1 MLTLTFLVIISIFLS
16 IFIFLNSFFNNTSTR
31 SLVVPDS
38 DDVEESAKNA
48 KDISKILVVIRFKI
62 LILALINSSLLS
74 AFFINYKLFNSNFL
88 LFISTLLILFTFIG
102 LVFLISEFI
111 PEKLLKRFVIFAKLV
126 KPLSI
131 KIIDTISLNG
141 NGNGNAEMNNENS
154 DEIEVF
160 EAAGLSV
167 DQDEM
172 KMIKGILRMDIV
184 KVREIMKPRVDL
196 VTIEVDSKFDEL
208 SELISDSG
216 YSKIPV
222 IGDSVDDVKGIV
234 YAKDALKINLE
245 DNKALKIDEIMRPAI
260 YVPESQNL
268 EQLLSEFQDNRTRIA
283 IVMDEHGGISGLVTV
298 TDLIEEIVGELV
310 DEFDQPDP
318 SFYNINDNNLIV
330 DARVSISDLNKEIGS
345 SIQINGY
352 DTIGG
357 LVYKELGKMP
367 SVGDKVNFEGLEIV
381 VQSTIGRRIG
391 KLRIRTIVN

>member
-1 MLTLTFLVIISIFLS
+1 MITLTFFIITLVFLT
-16 IFIFLNSFFNNTSTR
+16 IFIFLNIFFNNTSAR
-31 SLVVPDS
+31 SLVAPDT
-38 DDVEESAKNA
+38 DDMEESARNA
-48 KDISKILVVIRFKI
+48 KDISKILIIIRFSI
-62 LILALINSSLLS
+62 LITALINSSLLS
-74 AFFINYKLFNSNFL
+74 GIFISYSLFNSNFL
-88 LFISTLLILFTFIG
+88 LFTSSLFALFLFIG
-102 LVFLISEFI
+102 LIFI
-111 PEKLLKRFVIFAKLV
+111 ATEIFPLNILKRFVIFAKLI
-126 KPLSI
+126 KPASI
-131 KIIDTISLNG
+131 KIIDIFSRNG
-141 NGNGNAEMNNENS
+141 NGNGATEMNNENS

-167 DQDEM
+167 DQEEM
-172 KMIKGILRMDIV
+172 KMIKGILRMDVV

-196 VTIEVDSKFDEL
+196 VTIEIDSEL
-208 SELISDSG
+208 NELAELISKSG

-222 IGDSVDDVKGIV
+222 IGDSIDDVKGIV
-234 YAKDALKINLE
+234 YAKDTLKINLE
-245 DNKALKIDEIMRPAI
+245 HNEALNINEIIRPAI

-318 SFYNINDNNLIV
+318 SFYKINENNLIV
-330 DARVSISDLNKEIGS
+330 DAKVSISDLNEEIGS

-367 SVGDKVNFEGLEIV
+367 SVGDRVNFEGLEIV

-391 KLRIRTIVN
+391 KLRIRTIN

>member
-38 DDVEESAKNA
+38 DDVEESTKNA
-48 KDISKILVVIRFKI
+48 KDISKILVVIRFNI

-74 AFFINYKLFNSNFL
+74 ALFVNYELFSSNFL
-88 LFISTLLILFTFIG
+88 LFISSLLILFVFIG
-102 LVFLISEFI
+102 VVFIASEFI
-111 PEKLLKRFVIFAKLV
+111 PENLLKRFAIFAKLIR
-126 KPLSI
+126 PISI
-131 KIIDTISLNG
+131 KIIDSISLNG
-141 NGNGNAEMNNENS
+141 NANGNAEMNNENS

-196 VTIEVDSKFDEL
+196 VTIEIDSKFDEL

-222 IGDSVDDVKGIV
+222 IGDSIDDVKGIV
-234 YAKDALKINLE
+234 YAKDALKINLQ
-245 DNKALKIDEIMRPAI
+245 DNKSLKIDEIMRPAI
-260 YVPESQNL
+260 YVPESQSL

-318 SFYNINDNNLIV
+318 SFYKINDNNLIV
-330 DARVSISDLNKEIGS
+330 DARVSISDLNEEIGS

-391 KLRIRTIVN
+391 KLRIRTITN

>member
-1 MLTLTFLVIISIFLS
+1 MLTLTLLIIISIFLS
-16 IFIFLNSFFNNTSTR
+16 IFILLNSFFNNTSTR

-38 DDVEESAKNA
+38 DDVEESTKNA
-48 KDISKILVVIRFKI
+48 KDISKILVVIRFNI

-74 AFFINYKLFNSNFL
+74 ALFVNYELFSSNFL
-88 LFISTLLILFTFIG
+88 LFISSLLILFVFIG
-102 LVFLISEFI
+102 VVFIASEFI
-111 PEKLLKRFVIFAKLV
+111 PENLLKRFAIFAKLIR
-126 KPLSI
+126 PISI
-131 KIIDTISLNG
+131 KIIDSISLNG
-141 NGNGNAEMNNENS
+141 NANGNAEMNNENS

-196 VTIEVDSKFDEL
+196 VTIAIDSKFDEL

-222 IGDSVDDVKGIV
+222 IGDSIDDVKGIV
-234 YAKDALKINLE
+234 YAKDALKINLQ
-245 DNKALKIDEIMRPAI
+245 DNKSLKIDEIMRPAI
-260 YVPESQNL
+260 YVPESQSL

-318 SFYNINDNNLIV
+318 SFYKINDNNLIV
-330 DARVSISDLNKEIGS
+330 DARVSISDLNEEIGS

-391 KLRIRTIVN
+391 KLRIRTITN

>member
-1 MLTLTFLVIISIFLS
+1 MITLTFFIITLVFLT

-31 SLVVPDS
+31 SLVVPDT
-38 DDVEESAKNA
+38 DDMEESARNA
-48 KDISKILVVIRFKI
+48 KDISKILIIIRFSI
-62 LILALINSSLLS
+62 LITALINSSLLS
-74 AFFINYKLFNSNFL
+74 GIFISYNLFNSNFL
-88 LFISTLLILFTFIG
+88 LFTSSLFALFLFIG
-102 LVFLISEFI
+102 LIFI
-111 PEKLLKRFVIFAKLV
+111 AAEMLPLNILKRFVIFAKLI
-126 KPLSI
+126 KPASI
-131 KIIDTISLNG
+131 KIIDIFSRNG
-141 NGNGNAEMNNENS
+141 NGNGATEMNNENS

-167 DQDEM
+167 DQEEM
-172 KMIKGILRMDIV
+172 KMIKGILRMDVV

-196 VTIEVDSKFDEL
+196 VTIEIDSEL
-208 SELISDSG
+208 NELAELISKSG

-222 IGDSVDDVKGIV
+222 IGDSIDDVKGIV
-234 YAKDALKINLE
+234 YAKDTLKINLE
-245 DNKALKIDEIMRPAI
+245 HNEALKINEIIRPAI

-318 SFYNINDNNLIV
+318 SFYKINENNLIV
-330 DARVSISDLNKEIGS
+330 DAKVSISDLNEEIGS

-367 SVGDKVNFEGLEIV
+367 SVGDRVNFEGLEIV

-391 KLRIRTIVN
+391 KLRIRTIN

>member
-1 MLTLTFLVIISIFLS
+1 MITLTFFIITLVFLT
-16 IFIFLNSFFNNTSTR
+16 IFIFLNIFFNNTSSR
-31 SLVVPDS
+31 SLVAPDT
-38 DDVEESAKNA
+38 DDMEESARNA
-48 KDISKILVVIRFKI
+48 KDISKILIIIRFSI
-62 LILALINSSLLS
+62 LITALINSSLLS
-74 AFFINYKLFNSNFL
+74 GIFISYSLFNSNFL
-88 LFISTLLILFTFIG
+88 LFTSSLFALFLFIG
-102 LVFLISEFI
+102 LIFI
-111 PEKLLKRFVIFAKLV
+111 AAEMLPLNILKRFVIFAKLI
-126 KPLSI
+126 KPASI
-131 KIIDTISLNG
+131 KIIDIFSRNG
-141 NGNGNAEMNNENS
+141 NGNGATEINNENS

-167 DQDEM
+167 DQEEM
-172 KMIKGILRMDIV
+172 KMIKGILRMDVV

-196 VTIEVDSKFDEL
+196 VTIEIDSEL
-208 SELISDSG
+208 NELAELISKSG

-222 IGDSVDDVKGIV
+222 IGDSIDDVKGIV
-234 YAKDALKINLE
+234 YAKDTLKINLGHNEALKIN
-245 DNKALKIDEIMRPAI
+245 EIIRPAI

-318 SFYNINDNNLIV
+318 SFYKINENNLIV
-330 DARVSISDLNKEIGS
+330 DAKVSISDLNEEIGS

-367 SVGDKVNFEGLEIV
+367 SVGDRVNFEGLEIV

-391 KLRIRTIVN
+391 KLRIRTINY

>member
-1 MLTLTFLVIISIFLS
+1 
-16 IFIFLNSFFNNTSTR
+16 
-31 SLVVPDS
+31 VPDS
-38 DDVEESAKNA
+38 DDVEESTKNA
-48 KDISKILVVIRFKI
+48 KDISKILVVIRFNI

-74 AFFINYKLFNSNFL
+74 AVFVNYELFSSNFL
-88 LFISTLLILFTFIG
+88 LFISSLLILFVFIG
-102 LVFLISEFI
+102 VVFIASEFI
-111 PEKLLKRFVIFAKLV
+111 PENLLKRFAIFAKLIR
-126 KPLSI
+126 PISI
-131 KIIDTISLNG
+131 KIIDSISLNG
-141 NGNGNAEMNNENS
+141 NANGNAEMNNENS

-196 VTIEVDSKFDEL
+196 VTIEIDSKFDEL

-222 IGDSVDDVKGIV
+222 IGDSIDDVKGIV
-234 YAKDALKINLE
+234 YAKDALKINLQ
-245 DNKALKIDEIMRPAI
+245 DNKSLKIDEIMRPAI
-260 YVPESQNL
+260 YVPESQSL

-318 SFYNINDNNLIV
+318 SFYKINDNNLIV
-330 DARVSISDLNKEIGS
+330 DARVSISDLNEEIGS

-391 KLRIRTIVN
+391 KLRIRTITN

>member
-1 MLTLTFLVIISIFLS
+1 MIAITFFIITLIFLS
-16 IFIFLNSFFNNTSTR
+16 LFIFLNSFFNNISTR
-31 SLVVPDS
+31 SLIVPDS
-38 DDVEESAKNA
+38 DDMEESAKNA
-48 KDISKILVVIRFKI
+48 KDISKILIVTRFSI
-62 LILALINSSLLS
+62 LVAALINSSLLS
-74 AFFINYKLFNSNFL
+74 AIFINYKLFSSNFL
-88 LFISTLLILFTFIG
+88 LFISSLFVLLIFIG
-102 LVFLISEFI
+102 LVFIAAEFI
-111 PEKLLKRFVIFAKLV
+111 PLNILKRFVIFAKLI
-126 KPLSI
+126 KPVSI
-131 KIIDTISLNG
+131 KIIDTFSRNG
-141 NGNGNAEMNNENS
+141 NGNGNTEMNNENS

-167 DQDEM
+167 DQEEM

-196 VTIEVDSKFDEL
+196 VTIEVDSEFNEL
-208 SELISDSG
+208 AELISNSG

-222 IGDSVDDVKGIV
+222 IGDSIDDVKGIV
-234 YAKDALKINLE
+234 YAKDTLKINLE
-245 DNKALKIDEIMRPAI
+245 DNKSLKIDEIIRPAI

-318 SFYNINDNNLIV
+318 SFHKINDNNLIV
-330 DARVSISDLNKEIGS
+330 DAKVSISDLNEEIGS

-367 SVGDKVNFEGLEIV
+367 SVGDRVNFEGLEIV

-391 KLRIRTIVN
+391 KLRIRTIN

>member
-1 MLTLTFLVIISIFLS
+1 MLTLTLLIIISIFLS
-16 IFIFLNSFFNNTSTR
+16 IFILLNSFFNNTSTR

-38 DDVEESAKNA
+38 DDVEESTKNA
-48 KDISKILVVIRFKI
+48 KDISKILVVIRFNI

-74 AFFINYKLFNSNFL
+74 ALFVNYELFSSNFL
-88 LFISTLLILFTFIG
+88 LFISSLLILFVFIG
-102 LVFLISEFI
+102 VVFIASEFI
-111 PEKLLKRFVIFAKLV
+111 PENLLKRFVIFAKLIR
-126 KPLSI
+126 PISI
-131 KIIDTISLNG
+131 KIIDSISLNG
-141 NGNGNAEMNNENS
+141 NANGNAEMNNENS

-196 VTIEVDSKFDEL
+196 VTIEIDSKFDEL

-222 IGDSVDDVKGIV
+222 IGDSIDDVKGIV
-234 YAKDALKINLE
+234 YAKDALKINLQ
-245 DNKALKIDEIMRPAI
+245 DNKSLKIDEIMRPAI
-260 YVPESQNL
+260 YVPESQSL

-318 SFYNINDNNLIV
+318 SFYKINDNNLIV
-330 DARVSISDLNKEIGS
+330 DARVSISDLNEEIGS

-391 KLRIRTIVN
+391 KLRIRTITN

>member
-1 MLTLTFLVIISIFLS
+1 
-16 IFIFLNSFFNNTSTR
+16 
-31 SLVVPDS
+31 
-38 DDVEESAKNA
+38 
-48 KDISKILVVIRFKI
+48 
-62 LILALINSSLLS
+62 LINSSLLS
-74 AFFINYKLFNSNFL
+74 GVFISYNLLNNNFL
-88 LFISTLLILFTFIG
+88 LFSSSLFILFLLIGLIFIAAEMFP
-102 LVFLISEFI
+102 LKI
-111 PEKLLKRFVIFAKLV
+111 LKRFVIFAKLIR
-126 KPLSI
+126 PLSI
-131 KIIDTISLNG
+131 KIISIFSRNG
-141 NGNGNAEMNNENS
+141 NGNGATEMNNENS

-167 DQDEM
+167 DHEEM
-172 KMIKGILRMDIV
+172 KMIKGILRMDVV

-196 VTIEVDSKFDEL
+196 VTIEIDSEFNEL
-208 SELISDSG
+208 ADLISKSG

-222 IGDSVDDVKGIV
+222 IGDSIDDVKGIV
-234 YAKDALKINLE
+234 YAKDTLKINLE
-245 DNKALKIDEIMRPAI
+245 HNEALKINEIIRPAI

-318 SFYNINDNNLIV
+318 SFYKINENNLIV
-330 DARVSISDLNKEIGS
+330 DAKVSISDLNEEIGS

-367 SVGDKVNFEGLEIV
+367 SVGDRVNFEGLEIV

-391 KLRIRTIVN
+391 KLRIRTIN

>member
-1 MLTLTFLVIISIFLS
+1 
-16 IFIFLNSFFNNTSTR
+16 FI
-31 SLVVPDS
+31 
-38 DDVEESAKNA
+38 A
-48 KDISKILVVIRFKI
+48 
-62 LILALINSSLLS
+62 
-74 AFFINYKLFNSNFL
+74 
-88 LFISTLLILFTFIG
+88 
-102 LVFLISEFI
+102 SEFI
-111 PEKLLKRFVIFAKLV
+111 PENLLKRFVIFAKLIR
-126 KPLSI
+126 PISI
-131 KIIDTISLNG
+131 KIIDSISLNG
-141 NGNGNAEMNNENS
+141 NANGNAEMNNENS

-196 VTIEVDSKFDEL
+196 VTIEIDSKFDEL

-222 IGDSVDDVKGIV
+222 IGDSIDDVKGIV
-234 YAKDALKINLE
+234 YAKDALKINLQ
-245 DNKALKIDEIMRPAI
+245 DNKSLKIDEIMRPAI
-260 YVPESQNL
+260 YVPESQSL

-318 SFYNINDNNLIV
+318 SFYKINDNNLIV
-330 DARVSISDLNKEIGS
+330 DARVSISDLNEEIGS

-391 KLRIRTIVN
+391 KLRIRTITN

>member
-208 SELISDSG
+208 AELISDSG

>member
-1 MLTLTFLVIISIFLS
+1 LLTLTLLIIISIFLS
-16 IFIFLNSFFNNTSTR
+16 IFILLNSFFNNTSTR

-38 DDVEESAKNA
+38 DDVEESTKNA
-48 KDISKILVVIRFKI
+48 KDISKILVVIRFNI

-74 AFFINYKLFNSNFL
+74 ALFVNYELFTSNFL
-88 LFISTLLILFTFIG
+88 LFISSLLILFVFIG
-102 LVFLISEFI
+102 VVFIASEFI
-111 PEKLLKRFVIFAKLV
+111 PENLLKRFAIFAKLIR
-126 KPLSI
+126 PISI
-131 KIIDTISLNG
+131 KIIDSISLNG
-141 NGNGNAEMNNENS
+141 NANGNAEMNNENS

-196 VTIEVDSKFDEL
+196 VTIEINSKFDEL

-222 IGDSVDDVKGIV
+222 IGDSIDDVKGIV
-234 YAKDALKINLE
+234 YAKDALKINLQ
-245 DNKALKIDEIMRPAI
+245 DNKSLKIDEIMRPAI
-260 YVPESQNL
+260 YVPESQSL

-318 SFYNINDNNLIV
+318 SFYKINDNNLIV
-330 DARVSISDLNKEIGS
+330 DARVSISDLNEEIGS

-391 KLRIRTIVN
+391 KLRIRTITN

>member
-1 MLTLTFLVIISIFLS
+1 MLTLTLLIIISIFLS
-16 IFIFLNSFFNNTSTR
+16 IFILLNSFFNNTSTR

-38 DDVEESAKNA
+38 DDVEESTKNA
-48 KDISKILVVIRFKI
+48 KDISKILVVIRFNI
-62 LILALINSSLLS
+62 LILALINSSVLS
-74 AFFINYKLFNSNFL
+74 ALFVNYELFSSNFL
-88 LFISTLLILFTFIG
+88 LFISSLLILFVFIG
-102 LVFLISEFI
+102 VVFIASEFI
-111 PEKLLKRFVIFAKLV
+111 PENLLKRFVIFAKLIR
-126 KPLSI
+126 PISI
-131 KIIDTISLNG
+131 KIIDSISLNG
-141 NGNGNAEMNNENS
+141 NANGNAEMNNENS

-196 VTIEVDSKFDEL
+196 VTIAIDSKFDEL

-222 IGDSVDDVKGIV
+222 IGDSIDDVKGIV
-234 YAKDALKINLE
+234 YAKDALKINLQ
-245 DNKALKIDEIMRPAI
+245 DNKSLKIDEIMRPAI
-260 YVPESQNL
+260 YVPESQSL

-318 SFYNINDNNLIV
+318 SFYKINDNNLIV
-330 DARVSISDLNKEIGS
+330 DARVSISDLNEEIGS

-352 DTIGG
+352 DSIGG

-391 KLRIRTIVN
+391 KLRIRTITN

>member
-1 MLTLTFLVIISIFLS
+1 MITLTFFIITLVFLT
-16 IFIFLNSFFNNTSTR
+16 IFIFLNSFFNNISAR
-31 SLVVPDS
+31 SLVVPDT
-38 DDVEESAKNA
+38 DDMEESARNA
-48 KDISKILVVIRFKI
+48 KDISKILIIIRLAI
-62 LILALINSSLLS
+62 LIIALINSSLLS
-74 AFFINYKLFNSNFL
+74 GVFISYSLLNNNFL
-88 LFISTLLILFTFIG
+88 LFTSSLFIFFLLIGLIFIVAEMFP
-102 LVFLISEFI
+102 LRI
-111 PEKLLKRFVIFAKLV
+111 LKRFVIFAKLIRPV
-126 KPLSI
+126 SI
-131 KIIDTISLNG
+131 KIISIFSRNG
-141 NGNGNAEMNNENS
+141 NGNGATELNNENS

-167 DQDEM
+167 DHEEM
-172 KMIKGILRMDIV
+172 KMIKGILRMDVV

-196 VTIEVDSKFDEL
+196 VTIEIDSEFNEL
-208 SELISDSG
+208 ADLISKSG

-222 IGDSVDDVKGIV
+222 IGDSIDDVKGIV
-234 YAKDALKINLE
+234 YAKDTLKINLE
-245 DNKALKIDEIMRPAI
+245 HNEALKINEIIRPAI

-318 SFYNINDNNLIV
+318 SFYKINENNLIV
-330 DARVSISDLNKEIGS
+330 DAKVSISDLNEEIGS

-367 SVGDKVNFEGLEIV
+367 SVGDRVNFEGLEIV

-391 KLRIRTIVN
+391 KLRIRTIN

>member
-1 MLTLTFLVIISIFLS
+1 MITLTFFIITLVFLT
-16 IFIFLNSFFNNTSTR
+16 IFIFLNIFFNNTSAR
-31 SLVVPDS
+31 SLVAPDT
-38 DDVEESAKNA
+38 DDMEESARNA
-48 KDISKILVVIRFKI
+48 KDISKILIIIRFSI
-62 LILALINSSLLS
+62 LITALINSSLLS
-74 AFFINYKLFNSNFL
+74 GIFISYSLFNSNFL
-88 LFISTLLILFTFIG
+88 LFTSSLFALFLFIG
-102 LVFLISEFI
+102 LIFI
-111 PEKLLKRFVIFAKLV
+111 ATEIFPLNILKRFVIFAKLI
-126 KPLSI
+126 KPVSI
-131 KIIDTISLNG
+131 KIIDIFSRNG
-141 NGNGNAEMNNENS
+141 NGNGATEMNNENS

-167 DQDEM
+167 DQEEM
-172 KMIKGILRMDIV
+172 KMIKGILRMDVV

-196 VTIEVDSKFDEL
+196 VTIEIDSEL
-208 SELISDSG
+208 NELAELISKSG

-222 IGDSVDDVKGIV
+222 IGDSIDDVKGIV
-234 YAKDALKINLE
+234 YAKDTLKINLE
-245 DNKALKIDEIMRPAI
+245 HNEALKINEIIRPAI

-318 SFYNINDNNLIV
+318 SFYKINENNLIV
-330 DARVSISDLNKEIGS
+330 DAKVSISDLNEEIGS

-367 SVGDKVNFEGLEIV
+367 SVGDRVNFEGLEIV

-391 KLRIRTIVN
+391 KLRIRTIN

>member
-1 MLTLTFLVIISIFLS
+1 MLTLTLLIIISIFLS
-16 IFIFLNSFFNNTSTR
+16 IFILLNSFFNNTSTR

-38 DDVEESAKNA
+38 DDVEESTKNA
-48 KDISKILVVIRFKI
+48 KDISKILVVIRFNI
-62 LILALINSSLLS
+62 LILALINSSVLS
-74 AFFINYKLFNSNFL
+74 ALFVNYELFSSNFL
-88 LFISTLLILFTFIG
+88 LFISSLLILFVFIG
-102 LVFLISEFI
+102 AVFIASEFI
-111 PEKLLKRFVIFAKLV
+111 PENLLKRFVIFAKLIR
-126 KPLSI
+126 PISI
-131 KIIDTISLNG
+131 KIIDSISLNG
-141 NGNGNAEMNNENS
+141 NANGNAEMNNENS

-196 VTIEVDSKFDEL
+196 VTIAIDSKFDEL

-222 IGDSVDDVKGIV
+222 IGDSIDDVKGIV
-234 YAKDALKINLE
+234 YAKDALKINLQ
-245 DNKALKIDEIMRPAI
+245 DNKSLKIDEIMRPAI
-260 YVPESQNL
+260 YVPESQSL

-318 SFYNINDNNLIV
+318 SFYKINDNNLIV
-330 DARVSISDLNKEIGS
+330 DARVSISDLNEEIGS

-391 KLRIRTIVN
+391 KLRIRTITN

>member
-1 MLTLTFLVIISIFLS
+1 MITLTFFIITLVFLT
-16 IFIFLNSFFNNTSTR
+16 IFIFLNSFFNNISAR
-31 SLVVPDS
+31 SLIVPDT
-38 DDVEESAKNA
+38 DDMEESARNA
-48 KDISKILVVIRFKI
+48 KDISKILIIIRLTI
-62 LILALINSSLLS
+62 LIIALINSSLLS
-74 AFFINYKLFNSNFL
+74 GVFISYSLLNNNFL
-88 LFISTLLILFTFIG
+88 LFTSSLFILFLLIGLIFIAAEMFP
-102 LVFLISEFI
+102 LKI
-111 PEKLLKRFVIFAKLV
+111 LKRFVIFAKLIRPV
-126 KPLSI
+126 SI
-131 KIIDTISLNG
+131 KIISIFSRNG
-141 NGNGNAEMNNENS
+141 NGNGATEMNNENS

-167 DQDEM
+167 DHEEM
-172 KMIKGILRMDIV
+172 KMIKGILRMDVV

-196 VTIEVDSKFDEL
+196 VTIEIDSEFNEL
-208 SELISDSG
+208 ADLISKSG

-222 IGDSVDDVKGIV
+222 IGDSIDDVKGIV
-234 YAKDALKINLE
+234 YAKDTLKINLE
-245 DNKALKIDEIMRPAI
+245 HNEALKINEIIRPAI

-318 SFYNINDNNLIV
+318 SFYKINENNLIV
-330 DARVSISDLNKEIGS
+330 DAKVSISDLNEEIGS

-367 SVGDKVNFEGLEIV
+367 SVGDRVNFEGLEIV

-391 KLRIRTIVN
+391 KLRIRTIN

>member
-1 MLTLTFLVIISIFLS
+1 MIAITFFIITLIFLS
-16 IFIFLNSFFNNTSTR
+16 LFIFLNSFFNNISTR
-31 SLVVPDS
+31 SLIVPDS
-38 DDVEESAKNA
+38 DDMEESAKNA
-48 KDISKILVVIRFKI
+48 KDISKILIVTRFSI
-62 LILALINSSLLS
+62 LVAALINSSLLS
-74 AFFINYKLFNSNFL
+74 AIFINYKLFSSNFL
-88 LFISTLLILFTFIG
+88 LFISSLFVLLIFIG
-102 LVFLISEFI
+102 LVFIATEFI
-111 PEKLLKRFVIFAKLV
+111 PLNILKRFVIFAKLI
-126 KPLSI
+126 KPVSI
-131 KIIDTISLNG
+131 KIIDIFSRNG
-141 NGNGNAEMNNENS
+141 NGNGNTEMNNENS

-167 DQDEM
+167 DQEEM

-196 VTIEVDSKFDEL
+196 VTIEVDSEFNEL
-208 SELISDSG
+208 AELISNSG

-222 IGDSVDDVKGIV
+222 IGDSIDDVKGIV
-234 YAKDALKINLE
+234 YAKDTLKINIE
-245 DNKALKIDEIMRPAI
+245 DNKSLKIDEIIRPAI

-318 SFYNINDNNLIV
+318 SFHKINDNNLIV
-330 DARVSISDLNKEIGS
+330 DAKVSISDLNEEIGS

-367 SVGDKVNFEGLEIV
+367 SVGDRVNFEGLEIV

-391 KLRIRTIVN
+391 KLRIRTIN

>member
-1 MLTLTFLVIISIFLS
+1 MITLTFFIITLVFLT
-16 IFIFLNSFFNNTSTR
+16 IFIFLNIFFNNTSAR
-31 SLVVPDS
+31 SLVAPDT
-38 DDVEESAKNA
+38 DDMEESARNA
-48 KDISKILVVIRFKI
+48 KDISKILIIIRFSI
-62 LILALINSSLLS
+62 LITALINSSLLS
-74 AFFINYKLFNSNFL
+74 GIFISYSLFNNNFL
-88 LFISTLLILFTFIG
+88 LFTSSLFALFLFNGLIFIAAEMFP
-102 LVFLISEFI
+102 LNI
-111 PEKLLKRFVIFAKLV
+111 LKRFVIFAKLI
-126 KPLSI
+126 KPASI
-131 KIIDTISLNG
+131 KIIDIFSRNG
-141 NGNGNAEMNNENS
+141 NGNGATEMNNENS

-167 DQDEM
+167 DQEEM
-172 KMIKGILRMDIV
+172 KMIKGILRMDVV

-196 VTIEVDSKFDEL
+196 VTIEIDSEL
-208 SELISDSG
+208 NELAELISKSG

-222 IGDSVDDVKGIV
+222 IGDSIDDVKGIV
-234 YAKDALKINLE
+234 YAKDTLKINLE
-245 DNKALKIDEIMRPAI
+245 HNEALKINEIIRPAI

-318 SFYNINDNNLIV
+318 SFYKINENNLIV
-330 DARVSISDLNKEIGS
+330 DAKVSISDLNEEIGS

-367 SVGDKVNFEGLEIV
+367 SVGDRVNFEGLEIV

-391 KLRIRTIVN
+391 KLRIRTIN

>member
-1 MLTLTFLVIISIFLS
+1 MITLTFFIITLVFLT
-16 IFIFLNSFFNNTSTR
+16 IFIFLNSFFNNISAR
-31 SLVVPDS
+31 SLVVPDT
-38 DDVEESAKNA
+38 DDMEESARNA
-48 KDISKILVVIRFKI
+48 KDISKILIIIRLTI
-62 LILALINSSLLS
+62 LIIALINSSLLS
-74 AFFINYKLFNSNFL
+74 GVFISYSLLNNNFL
-88 LFISTLLILFTFIG
+88 LFTSSLFIFFLLIGLIFIVAEMFP
-102 LVFLISEFI
+102 LRI
-111 PEKLLKRFVIFAKLV
+111 LKRFVIFAKLIR
-126 KPLSI
+126 PFSI
-131 KIIDTISLNG
+131 KIISIFSRNG
-141 NGNGNAEMNNENS
+141 NGNGATELNNENS

-167 DQDEM
+167 DHEEM
-172 KMIKGILRMDIV
+172 KMIKGILRMDVV

-196 VTIEVDSKFDEL
+196 VTIEIDSEFNEL
-208 SELISDSG
+208 ADLISKSG

-222 IGDSVDDVKGIV
+222 IGDSIDDVKGIV
-234 YAKDALKINLE
+234 YAKDTLKINLE
-245 DNKALKIDEIMRPAI
+245 HNEALKINEIIRPAI
-260 YVPESQNL
+260 YEPESQNL

-318 SFYNINDNNLIV
+318 SFYKINENNLIV
-330 DARVSISDLNKEIGS
+330 DAKVSISDLNEEIGS

-367 SVGDKVNFEGLEIV
+367 SVGDRVNFEGLEIV

-391 KLRIRTIVN
+391 KLRVRTIN

>member
-1 MLTLTFLVIISIFLS
+1 MITLTFFIITLVFLT
-16 IFIFLNSFFNNTSTR
+16 IFIFLNSFFNNISAR
-31 SLVVPDS
+31 SLIVPDT
-38 DDVEESAKNA
+38 DDMEESARNA
-48 KDISKILVVIRFKI
+48 KDISKILIIIRLTI
-62 LILALINSSLLS
+62 LIIALINSSLLS
-74 AFFINYKLFNSNFL
+74 GVFISYSLLNNNFL
-88 LFISTLLILFTFIG
+88 LFTSSLFILFLLIGLIFIAAEMFP
-102 LVFLISEFI
+102 LKI
-111 PEKLLKRFVIFAKLV
+111 LKRFAIFAKLIRPV
-126 KPLSI
+126 SI
-131 KIIDTISLNG
+131 KIISIFSRNG
-141 NGNGNAEMNNENS
+141 NGNGATEMNNENS

-167 DQDEM
+167 DHEEM
-172 KMIKGILRMDIV
+172 KMIKGILRMDVV

-196 VTIEVDSKFDEL
+196 VTIEIDSEFNEL
-208 SELISDSG
+208 ADLISKSG

-222 IGDSVDDVKGIV
+222 IGDSIDDVKGIV
-234 YAKDALKINLE
+234 YAKDTLKINLE
-245 DNKALKIDEIMRPAI
+245 HNEALKINEIIRPAI

-318 SFYNINDNNLIV
+318 SFYKINENNLIV
-330 DARVSISDLNKEIGS
+330 DAKVSISDLNEEIGS

-367 SVGDKVNFEGLEIV
+367 SVGDRVNFEGLEIV

-391 KLRIRTIVN
+391 KLRIRTIN

>member
-1 MLTLTFLVIISIFLS
+1 MITLTFFIITLVFLS
-16 IFIFLNSFFNNTSTR
+16 IFIFLNSFFNNISTR
-31 SLVVPDS
+31 SLIVPET
-38 DDVEESAKNA
+38 DDMEESARNA
-48 KDISKILVVIRFKI
+48 KDISKILIIIRLTI
-62 LILALINSSLLS
+62 LIIALINSSLLS
-74 AFFINYKLFNSNFL
+74 GVFISYSLLNNNFL
-88 LFISTLLILFTFIG
+88 LFTSSLFIFFLLIGLIFIVAEMFP
-102 LVFLISEFI
+102 LRI
-111 PEKLLKRFVIFAKLV
+111 LKRFVIFAKLIRPV
-126 KPLSI
+126 SI
-131 KIIDTISLNG
+131 KIISIFSRNG
-141 NGNGNAEMNNENS
+141 NGNGATEMNNENS

-167 DQDEM
+167 DHEEM
-172 KMIKGILRMDIV
+172 KMIKGILRMDVV

-196 VTIEVDSKFDEL
+196 VTIEIDSEFNEL
-208 SELISDSG
+208 ADLISKSG

-222 IGDSVDDVKGIV
+222 IGDSIDDVKGIV
-234 YAKDALKINLE
+234 YAKDTLKINLE
-245 DNKALKIDEIMRPAI
+245 HNEALKINEIIRPAI

-318 SFYNINDNNLIV
+318 SFYKINENNLIV
-330 DARVSISDLNKEIGS
+330 DAKVSISDLNEEIGS

-367 SVGDKVNFEGLEIV
+367 SVGDRVNFEGLEIV

-391 KLRIRTIVN
+391 KLRIRTIN

>member
-38 DDVEESAKNA
+38 DDVEESTKNA
-48 KDISKILVVIRFKI
+48 KDISKILVVIRFNI

-74 AFFINYKLFNSNFL
+74 ALFVNYELFSSNFL
-88 LFISTLLILFTFIG
+88 LFISSLLILFVFIG
-102 LVFLISEFI
+102 VVFIASEFI
-111 PEKLLKRFVIFAKLV
+111 PENLLKRFAIFAKLIR
-126 KPLSI
+126 PISI
-131 KIIDTISLNG
+131 KIIDSISLNG
-141 NGNGNAEMNNENS
+141 NANGNAEMNNENS

-196 VTIEVDSKFDEL
+196 VTIEIDSKFDEL

-222 IGDSVDDVKGIV
+222 IGDSIDDVKGIV
-234 YAKDALKINLE
+234 YAKDALKINLQ
-245 DNKALKIDEIMRPAI
+245 DNKSLKIDEIMRPAI
-260 YVPESQNL
+260 YVPESQSL

-318 SFYNINDNNLIV
+318 SFYKINDNNLIV
-330 DARVSISDLNKEIGS
+330 DARVSISDLNEEIGS

-391 KLRIRTIVN
+391 KLRIRTIAN

>member
-1 MLTLTFLVIISIFLS
+1 MLTLTLLIIISIFLS
-16 IFIFLNSFFNNTSTR
+16 IFILLNSFFNNTSTR

-38 DDVEESAKNA
+38 DDVEESTKNA
-48 KDISKILVVIRFKI
+48 KDISKILVVIRFNI
-62 LILALINSSLLS
+62 LILALINSSVLS
-74 AFFINYKLFNSNFL
+74 ALFVNYELFSSNFL
-88 LFISTLLILFTFIG
+88 LFISSLLILFVFIG
-102 LVFLISEFI
+102 VVFIASEFI
-111 PEKLLKRFVIFAKLV
+111 PENLLKRFVIFAKLIR
-126 KPLSI
+126 PISI
-131 KIIDTISLNG
+131 KIIDSISLNG
-141 NGNGNAEMNNENS
+141 NANGNAEMNNENS

-196 VTIEVDSKFDEL
+196 VTIAIDSKFDEL

-222 IGDSVDDVKGIV
+222 IGDSIDDVKGIV
-234 YAKDALKINLE
+234 YAKDALKINLQ
-245 DNKALKIDEIMRPAI
+245 DNKSLKIDEIMRPAI
-260 YVPESQNL
+260 YVPESQSL

-318 SFYNINDNNLIV
+318 SFYKINDNNLIV
-330 DARVSISDLNKEIGS
+330 DARVSISDLNEEIGS

-352 DTIGG
+352 DTMGG

-391 KLRIRTIVN
+391 KLRIRTITN

>member
-1 MLTLTFLVIISIFLS
+1 MITVTFFIITLIFLS
-16 IFIFLNSFFNNTSTR
+16 LFIFLNSFFNNISTR
-31 SLVVPDS
+31 SLIVPDS
-38 DDVEESAKNA
+38 DDMEESAKNA
-48 KDISKILVVIRFKI
+48 KDISKILIVTRFSILVI
-62 LILALINSSLLS
+62 ALINSSLLS
-74 AFFINYKLFNSNFL
+74 AIFINFKLFGSNFL
-88 LFISTLLILFTFIG
+88 LFISSLFALLIFIG
-102 LVFLISEFI
+102 LVFIAAEFVPLNI
-111 PEKLLKRFVIFAKLV
+111 LKRFVIFAKLI
-126 KPLSI
+126 KPVSI
-131 KIIDTISLNG
+131 KIIDSFSRNG
-141 NGNGNAEMNNENS
+141 NGNGSTEMNNENS

-167 DQDEM
+167 DQEEM

-196 VTIEVDSKFDEL
+196 VTIEVDSEFNEL
-208 SELISDSG
+208 ADLISNSG

-222 IGDSVDDVKGIV
+222 IGDSIDDVKGIV
-234 YAKDALKINLE
+234 YAKDTLKINLE
-245 DNKALKIDEIMRPAI
+245 DNKSLKINEIIRPAI

-318 SFYNINDNNLIV
+318 SFYKINDNNLIV
-330 DARVSISDLNKEIGS
+330 DAKVSISDLNEEIGS

-391 KLRIRTIVN
+391 KLRIRTINN

>member
-1 MLTLTFLVIISIFLS
+1 MITLTFFIITLVFLT
-16 IFIFLNSFFNNTSTR
+16 IFIFLNSFFNNISAR
-31 SLVVPDS
+31 SLIVPDT
-38 DDVEESAKNA
+38 DDMEESARNA
-48 KDISKILVVIRFKI
+48 KDISKILIIIRLAI
-62 LILALINSSLLS
+62 LIIALINYSLLS
-74 AFFINYKLFNSNFL
+74 GVFISYSLLNNNFL
-88 LFISTLLILFTFIG
+88 LFTSSLFILFLLIGLIFIAAEMFP
-102 LVFLISEFI
+102 LKI
-111 PEKLLKRFVIFAKLV
+111 LKRFVIFAKLIRPV
-126 KPLSI
+126 SI
-131 KIIDTISLNG
+131 KIISIFSRNG
-141 NGNGNAEMNNENS
+141 NGNGATEMNNENS

-167 DQDEM
+167 DHEEM
-172 KMIKGILRMDIV
+172 KMIKGILRMDVV

-196 VTIEVDSKFDEL
+196 VTIEIDSEFNEL
-208 SELISDSG
+208 ADLISKSG

-222 IGDSVDDVKGIV
+222 IGDSIDDVKGIV
-234 YAKDALKINLE
+234 YAKDTLKINLE
-245 DNKALKIDEIMRPAI
+245 HNEALKINEIIRPAI

-318 SFYNINDNNLIV
+318 SFYKINENNLIV
-330 DARVSISDLNKEIGS
+330 DAKVSISDLNEEIGS

-367 SVGDKVNFEGLEIV
+367 SVGDRVNFEGLEIV

-391 KLRIRTIVN
+391 KLRIRTIN

>member
-1 MLTLTFLVIISIFLS
+1 MITLTFFIITLVFLT
-16 IFIFLNSFFNNTSTR
+16 IFIFLNSFFNNISAR
-31 SLVVPDS
+31 SLIVPDT
-38 DDVEESAKNA
+38 DDMEESARNA
-48 KDISKILVVIRFKI
+48 KDISKILIIIRLTI
-62 LILALINSSLLS
+62 LIIALINSSLLS
-74 AFFINYKLFNSNFL
+74 GVFISYSLLNNNFL
-88 LFISTLLILFTFIG
+88 LFTSSLFILFLLIGLIFIAAEMFP
-102 LVFLISEFI
+102 LKI
-111 PEKLLKRFVIFAKLV
+111 LKRFVIFAKLIRPV
-126 KPLSI
+126 SI
-131 KIIDTISLNG
+131 KIISIFSRNG
-141 NGNGNAEMNNENS
+141 NGNGATEMNNENS

-167 DQDEM
+167 DHEEM
-172 KMIKGILRMDIV
+172 KMIKGILRMDVV

-196 VTIEVDSKFDEL
+196 VTIEIDSEFNEL
-208 SELISDSG
+208 ADLISKSG

-222 IGDSVDDVKGIV
+222 IGDSIDDVKGIV
-234 YAKDALKINLE
+234 YAKDTLKINLE
-245 DNKALKIDEIMRPAI
+245 HNEALKINEIIRPAI

-318 SFYNINDNNLIV
+318 SFYKINENNLIV
-330 DARVSISDLNKEIGS
+330 DAKVSISDLNEEIGS

-367 SVGDKVNFEGLEIV
+367 SVGDRVNFEGLEIV
-381 VQSTIGRRIG
+381 VQSTIGSRIG
-391 KLRIRTIVN
+391 KLRIRTIN

>member
-1 MLTLTFLVIISIFLS
+1 MITLTFFIITLVFLT
-16 IFIFLNSFFNNTSTR
+16 IFIFLNSFFNNTSAR
-31 SLVVPDS
+31 SLVAPDT
-38 DDVEESAKNA
+38 DDMEESARNA
-48 KDISKILVVIRFKI
+48 KDISKILIIIRFSI
-62 LILALINSSLLS
+62 LITALINSSLLS
-74 AFFINYKLFNSNFL
+74 GIFISYSLFNNNFL
-88 LFISTLLILFTFIG
+88 LFTSSLFALFLFIG
-102 LVFLISEFI
+102 LIFI
-111 PEKLLKRFVIFAKLV
+111 TAEMFPLNILKRFVIFAKLI
-126 KPLSI
+126 KPVSI
-131 KIIDTISLNG
+131 KIIDIFSRNG
-141 NGNGNAEMNNENS
+141 NGNGATEMNNENS

-167 DQDEM
+167 DQEEM
-172 KMIKGILRMDIV
+172 KMIKGILRMDVV

-196 VTIEVDSKFDEL
+196 VTIEIDSEL
-208 SELISDSG
+208 NELAELISKSG

-222 IGDSVDDVKGIV
+222 IGDSIDDVKGIV
-234 YAKDALKINLE
+234 YAKDTLKINLE
-245 DNKALKIDEIMRPAI
+245 HNEALNINEIIRPAI

-318 SFYNINDNNLIV
+318 SFYKINENNLIV
-330 DARVSISDLNKEIGS
+330 DAKVSISDLNEEIGS

-367 SVGDKVNFEGLEIV
+367 SVGDRVNFEGLEIV

-391 KLRIRTIVN
+391 KLRIRTIN